1 MTLKGNEN
9 VEIIFMILMI
19 YYLDSKIMNL
29 LYIMIKVE

>member
-19 YYLDSKIMNL
+19 YYLDSKIINF
-29 LYIMIKVE
+29 LYL

>member
-19 YYLDSKIMNL
+19 YYLDSKIMN
-29 LYIMIKVE
+29 IMIKVE